1 MTSALKRKA
10 RRIQEKETRRR
21 EILQAAATVFKRNG
35 FMKTSMKQV
44 ADESALAVGT
54 LYRYYK
60 SKEELFVA
68 IVFDAMTLMH
78 VKLKEIAGSQSS
90 AGEKIEI
97 VWNFFFEFYEEI
109 PMYYHAL
116 LFLHDLS
123 FASAFTKPV
132 SDEVSTISGKNFG
145 LLTKIVK
152 DSMDEGV
159 LRPGHPKVVA
169 DYLWG
174 TFVGLVNL
182 TETRKNLGIESS
194 NLKKIHQAMLP
205 MILNK

>member
-1 MTSALKRKA
+1 MPVLKRKA
-10 RRIQEKETRRR
+10 RRIQERKTRRR
-21 EILQAAATVFKRNG
+21 DILQAAATVFKRNG

-78 VKLKEIAGSQSS
+78 EKLKEIAESPSS
-90 AGEKIEI
+90 PGEKIEI
-97 VWNFFFEFYEEI
+97 VWDFFLKFYEEI

-123 FASAFTKPV
+123 FAGAFTKPTAN
-132 SDEVSTISGKNFG
+132 EVALVSGKNFG
-145 LLTKIVK
+145 FLSKIVK
-152 DSMDEGV
+152 ESMDEG
-159 LRPGHPKVVA
+159 LLPPGQPKEVA

-174 TFVGLVNL
+174 TFIGLVNL
-182 TETRKNLGIESS
+182 TETRKNLNIETSS
-194 NLKKIHQAMLP
+194 LKNLHRAVLSS
-205 MILNK
+205 ILNK